1 MSARIVEQA
10 GAAAAP
16 GLAGLVGG
24 YHGGRY
30 AGFPPGTHR
39 GMPTSHL
46 DVVISLAEPI
56 HLAAMPDPAQ
66 PPGSFAVAV
75 AGLQTGAAVIAHD
88 GSSYSLSLE
97 LTPAGARSLLG
108 IPAAALVSTV
118 VSLDD
123 LIGRRAPELVER
135 LASAPDWHH
144 RFAVLDQVLTR
155 WAGERG
161 GPGERGG
168 AGEAA
173 AAVTHAWHRIRACG
187 GAIRVAELAA
197 EVGYSR
203 QHLTKRFVAEFG
215 LTPKQVARL
224 VRFERSR
231 RMLRG
236 LERERRRRPWVGRPR
251 LSEVAARCGYYDQAH
266 LAHEWRDLAGCPPS
280 GWLASEELPF
290 VQAGATEPVTSSMP

>member
-1 MSARIVEQA
+1 MSAGIVDQA

-30 AGFPPGTHR
+30 TGFRPGTHR

-66 PPGSFAVAV
+66 PPGSFAAVV
-75 AGLQTGAAVIAHD
+75 AGLQTGPALIAHD
-88 GSSYSLSLE
+88 GNSYSLSLA
-97 LTPAGARSLLG
+97 LTPAGARSLFG
-108 IPAAALVSTV
+108 VPAAALVSTV
-118 VSLDD
+118 AGLDD
-123 LIGRRAPELVER
+123 LIGGRAHELVER
-135 LASAPDWHH
+135 LVLAPDWRA
-144 RFAVLDQVLTR
+144 RFTVLDEVLTGQ
-155 WAGERG
+155 AGRRE
-161 GPGERGG
+161 
-168 AGEAA
+168 EAEP
-173 AAVTHAWHRIRACG
+173 TLTQAWRRIRECG

-231 RMLRG
+231 LMLRG

-251 LSEVAARCGYYDQAH
+251 LSDVAARCGYYDQAH
-266 LAHEWRDLAGCPPS
+266 LAQEWRDLAGCPPS

-290 VQAGATEPVTSSMP
+290 VQAGATEPVTSLVP